1 MSSSRPHINDHNRE
15 IIERFRANGG
25 RLTDSGMPL
34 VLITHVGRM
43 SGRNHTNPLACA
55 MDGDD
60 LIIAATMGGL
70 PENPQWYRNIS
81 AHPRVTVE
89 WNGEKFPAQARTVPA
104 GSERDRL
111 AGVLSQVITALP
123 RYEQRTASQRE
134 IPIVRLVRQ
143 PAEQL

>member
-1 MSSSRPHINDHNRE
+1 MSSSRAHINEHNRAM
-15 IIERFRANGG
+15 IERFRVNGG

-34 VLITHVGRM
+34 VLITHVGRT
-43 SGRNHTNPLACA
+43 SGRKHTNPLACA

-89 WNGEKFPAQARTVPA
+89 WNGTRA
-104 GSERDRL
+104 GPGLRPRSDAWSSSRNGSM
-111 AGVLSQVITALP
+111 AALWNG
-123 RYEQRTASQRE
+123 
-134 IPIVRLVRQ
+134 
-143 PAEQL
+143 

>member
-1 MSSSRPHINDHNRE
+1 MSSSRPHINDHNRAM
-15 IIERFRANGG
+15 IERFRVNGG

-34 VLITHVGRM
+34 VLITHVGRT

-55 MDGDD
+55 IDGDD

-89 WNGEKFPAQARTVPA
+89 WNGEKYSAQARTVPA

-111 AGVLSQVITALP
+111 AGLLSQVITALP
-123 RYEQRTASQRE
+123 RYEQRTAGRRE